1 MIEKTNVKAD
11 GLFSEAEAEFLAE
24 NFIGRLATVSSG
36 LQPHVVPV
44 AYRFDGSG
52 LTFGGWNMEKS
63 LKFKNL
69 AANNQVAFVVD
80 EVVSMKPWKA
90 RGVEVRGT
98 AVPTRSPS
106 GSVSIRITPLK
117 VRSWGLQG

>member
-69 AANNQVAFVVD
+69 TIIMF
-80 EVVSMKPWKA
+80 PL
-90 RGVEVRGT
+90 
-98 AVPTRSPS
+98 SPPVKS
-106 GSVSIRITPLK
+106 NIILELRME
-117 VRSWGLQG
+117 R